1 MVIMPTIKGPM
12 TSMER
17 RISKE
22 MIMSMKMMQ
31 DLLRALLR

>member
-1 MVIMPTIKGPM
+1 MVIMPTIKGLM

-22 MIMSMKMMQ
+22 MIMSMKMMR